1 MSMGDSVSIIDFI
14 VDNNKFGALLSISIV
29 LIVAAFFLL
38 LHEYK
43 EQVFYYVFHR
53 RNRGHFALLLLYTA
67 SILILTKYSTL
78 PIGSLLILSILNALY
93 CVLCIAGIKKPL
105 GLADIK
111 LKKYQKRID
120 AGLALE
126 SKDFFESNH
135 WYLIDSIDKVRFTQL
150 QSQYYAAVGK
160 NKEGFYGVTSVSDKL
175 LYKKEQEDFLEE
187 KARFLYEM
195 GDLAA
200 LKEVLYL
207 LESDE
212 YKSQNPSLWA
222 MKALIEEQRGDLDA
236 AFSMME
242 TSKAKLERIDASHE
256 LKASVLNDFG
266 RIQLMRGNR
275 MEAYHYY
282 KQAFK
287 EITSDTSIYSRLLHA
302 LASNVIA
309 NATFIEPKV
318 VCYYLNEYKKHLDM
332 ISVDNLIQYNNCE
345 ITYYRQ
351 IGDTKKEFNAIK
363 DGYYKLASKLDPET
377 KALFQAS
384 TFRMVM
390 NGRFQYNWFVS
401 EIESSI
407 DSYFTLPLKEKL
419 AVFREFTGILQQ
431 EEFRYVKGQ
440 EPFKGLMD
448 RIFEYYRTQ
457 GIADIDSIIDSL
469 DRHEIYLY
477 HRFTLDK
484 LGILKLLDREKH
496 IENSESVYL
505 DLYKTVYDAGL
516 HITATNVLFVYIDEC
531 ANPNNVLLLFNPFQ
545 PPITYQNFLERIP
558 SPPSPNVS
566 EDGIHLNY
574 HRVALNLHVRIVP
587 LHRDKIEKHIGTVI
601 AEYHRWQNHPIKL
614 EFSLHIAHF
623 LVCLGRVEE
632 AEPFFQFFVDSKVSI
647 NQFAAWMRDEYAE
660 LAMLFDEKKAS
671 VPDGA
676 SR

>member
-1 MSMGDSVSIIDFI
+1 MGDSLSIIDFI
-14 VDNNKFGALLSISIV
+14 VDNKFGTLLSIAIV
-29 LIVAAFFLL
+29 LIVAALLVL

-43 EQVFYYVFHR
+43 EQVRSYVFHR
-53 RNRGHFALLLLYTA
+53 RNRGHFAFFLLYMA
-67 SILILTKYSTL
+67 SILILAKYSTL
-78 PIGSLLILSILNALY
+78 PISALLILSILNAIY
-93 CVLCIAGIKKPL
+93 FVLCIIGIKKPL
-105 GLADIK
+105 GLAGIK
-111 LKKYQKRID
+111 LKQYQKRIN

-126 SKDFFESNH
+126 SKDFFESKH
-135 WYLIDSIDKVRFTQL
+135 WYLIDSIDKVRFMQL

-160 NKEGFYGVTSVSDKL
+160 NKEGFYGISSVSDRL

-200 LKEVLYL
+200 LKEVLDL
-207 LESDE
+207 LESDK

-236 AFSMME
+236 AFSMVE
-242 TSKAKLERIDASHE
+242 TAKAKLERNDASHE
-256 LKASVLNDFG
+256 MKARALNDFG
-266 RIQLMRGNR
+266 RIQLLRGNKT
-275 MEAYHYY
+275 EAYHYY

-287 EITSDTSIYSRLLHA
+287 EITSEANIYSRLLHV

-309 NATFIEPKV
+309 GATFIEPKAV
-318 VCYYLNEYKKHLDM
+318 RYYLNEYKKHLDLT
-332 ISVDNLIQYNNCE
+332 SVDNIIQYNNCE

-351 IGDTKKEFNAIK
+351 IGDAKKEFKAIK

-419 AVFREFTGILQQ
+419 AVFKEFTGILQQ
-431 EEFRYVKGQ
+431 EEFRYVRDQ
-440 EPFKGLMD
+440 EPFKGLID
-448 RIFEYYRTQ
+448 RIFEYYRKQ

-469 DRHEIYLY
+469 DRHEIYSY

-545 PPITYQNFLERIP
+545 PPITYQSFLESIP
-558 SPPSPNVS
+558 LPPPPDVL

-574 HRVALNLHVRIVP
+574 FHVGFNPHVCVVP
-587 LHRDKIEKHIGTVI
+587 LHRDKIEKHIGTI
-601 AEYHRWQNHPIKL
+601 ITEYHKWQNHPIKY

-623 LVCLGRVEE
+623 LVCLDRVEE
-632 AEPFFQFFVDSKVSI
+632 AEPFYRFFVDSKVSI
-647 NQFAAWMRDEYAE
+647 NQFAAWMRDEYEE
-660 LAMLFDEKKAS
+660 LSMLFDGKTVSPTKTDSGKK
-671 VPDGA
+671 
-676 SR
+676 

>member
-1 MSMGDSVSIIDFI
+1 M
-14 VDNNKFGALLSISIV
+14 
-29 LIVAAFFLL
+29 L

-43 EQVFYYVFHR
+43 EQVFYYVFHK
-53 RNRGHFALLLLYTA
+53 RNRGYFAFLFLYVA
-67 SILILTKYSTL
+67 SILILAKYLTL
-78 PIGSLLILSILNALY
+78 PISSILTLSILNALY
-93 CVLCIAGIKKPL
+93 CVLCIVGIEKPL
-105 GLADIK
+105 GLAGIK
-111 LKKYQKRID
+111 LKQYQKRID

-126 SKDFFESNH
+126 SKDFFESKH

-150 QSQYYAAVGK
+150 QAQYYAAVGK
-160 NKEGFYGVTSVSDKL
+160 NKEGFYGITSVSDKL
-175 LYKKEQEDFLEE
+175 LYKKEQEDFLGE

-200 LKEVLYL
+200 LKEVLCL

-212 YKSQNPSLWA
+212 YKSQDPSLWA
-222 MKALIEEQRGDLDA
+222 MKALIEEQRGNLDA

-242 TSKAKLERIDASHE
+242 TSKAKLERINASHE
-256 LKASVLNDFG
+256 LKARVLNDFG

-275 MEAYHYY
+275 TEAYHYY

-287 EITSDTSIYSRLLHA
+287 EITSDTRIYSRLLHTV
-302 LASNVIA
+302 ASNVIV
-309 NATFIEPKV
+309 NATLIEPKT
-318 VCYYLNEYKKHLDM
+318 VCYYLNEYKKYLDM
-332 ISVDNLIQYNNCE
+332 ASVDNLVQYNNCE

-351 IGDTKKEFNAIK
+351 IGDTKKEFKAIK

-419 AVFREFTGILQQ
+419 TVFKEFTGILQQ

-440 EPFKGLMD
+440 EPFRGLLD

-457 GIADIDSIIDSL
+457 GIADINSIIDSL

-477 HRFTLDK
+477 HCFMLDK
-484 LGILKLLDREKH
+484 LGVLKLLDREKH

-516 HITATNVLFVYIDEC
+516 HITATNVLFMYIDEC
-531 ANPNNVLLLFNPFQ
+531 VSPNNVLLLFNPFQ
-545 PPITYQNFLERIP
+545 LPITYQSFLESIT
-558 SPPSPNVS
+558 SPPAPDIL

-574 HRVALNLHVRIVP
+574 HRVAFNPSVRIVP
-587 LHRDKIEKHIGTVI
+587 LYRDKIEKHISTII
-601 AEYHRWQNHPIKL
+601 AEYHKWQNHPIKL
-614 EFSLHIAHF
+614 ELSLHIANF
-623 LVCLGRVEE
+623 LVCLDRVEE
-632 AEPFFQFFVDSKVSI
+632 AEPFYRFFVDSKASI
-647 NQFAAWMRDEYAE
+647 NQFAAWMQDEYAE
-660 LAMLFDEKKAS
+660 LTMLFARKTAYPPKL
-671 VPDGA
+671 DGLKEGDINDI
-676 SR
+676 